1 MGTRLDEKAQ
11 TWLDHAPSNGA
22 TLKRADKE
30 VRKVGYFTR
39 S

>member
-1 MGTRLDEKAQ
+1 MGMRLDERAQ
-11 TWLDHAPSNGA
+11 TWLDHASPNGA
-22 TLKRADKE
+22 TLKRAEKE